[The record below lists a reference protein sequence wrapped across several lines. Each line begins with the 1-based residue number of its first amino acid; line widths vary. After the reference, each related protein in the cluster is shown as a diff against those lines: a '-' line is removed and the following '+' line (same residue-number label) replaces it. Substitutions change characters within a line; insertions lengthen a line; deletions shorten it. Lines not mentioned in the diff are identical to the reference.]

1 MEQARGAWHRL
12 RQHHRL
18 SFAQQRHSFARCLL
32 GGEYALARS
41 HGHPADCFPPLCPDF
56 AAELVPDAQERPEI
70 EDKMREFLARG
81 MKLGWLLDPRLKR
94 VETYRPGQDV

>member
-1 MEQARGAWHRL
+1 
-12 RQHHRL
+12 
-18 SFAQQRHSFARCLL
+18 
-32 GGEYALARS
+32 
-41 HGHPADCFPPLCPDF
+41 LCPDF